1 MSAAAKSTVQGK
13 TIRVFFDDRETR
25 CGVPEILLHRGV
37 DAVQQCLAA
46 SESEKTDAM
55 RRGSR
60 QETREPRSGG
70 KRAPS
75 NHEYDDSAAV
85 TAYLA
90 SLEHPLKAVVVSVRS
105 TILGVDPAIT
115 EGIKWSSA
123 SFYCHGWFATVNV
136 RARDALQVVLHHGA
150 KARAD
155 ATLGQSIDDTAGM
168 LKWMS
173 ADRAVITFTSLDD
186 LEVRRGA
193 FAAIIRQWVAHQMKL
208 TNLA

>member
-1 MSAAAKSTVQGK
+1 
-13 TIRVFFDDRETR
+13 
-25 CGVPEILLHRGV
+25 
-37 DAVQQCLAA
+37 
-46 SESEKTDAM
+46 M
-55 RRGSR
+55 RRESR
-60 QETREPRSGG
+60 QEAREPRSGG

-193 FAAIIRQWVAHQMKL
+193 FVAIIRQWVAHQMKL